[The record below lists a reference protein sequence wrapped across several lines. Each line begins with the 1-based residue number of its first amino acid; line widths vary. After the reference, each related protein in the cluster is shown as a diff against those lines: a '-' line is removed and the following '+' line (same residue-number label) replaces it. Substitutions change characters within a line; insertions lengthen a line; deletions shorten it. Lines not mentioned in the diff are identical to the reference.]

1 MYIYICMYIYI
12 HMSGT
17 SNQLVAAHVSPQF
30 PPLSGPP
37 PASRSPSG
45 PGDFFLGII
54 SMTYPRVN

>member
-1 MYIYICMYIYI
+1 MYIYIYI

-45 PGDFFLGII
+45 PGDFLGII